1 MLIAIP
7 LTMTA
12 LIASA
17 CSSEG
22 ALPDVTA
29 SPMASTAASEV
40 AQTPSSSSLAGG
52 SWQLTFYVGAD
63 GSTTKA
69 TSAPSAGTLVFGSE
83 GKLSGSTG
91 CNSFNGTYVQSGAA
105 LTVTVGPMTLM
116 ACSGA
121 PAAQETAVLAN
132 LAKVDSFT
140 SGSKLQL
147 KSGGDAVLTYKADV
161 TGLAGSSWVATG
173 INNGKGGVVSDANTR
188 KVTAKFNTEGGISG
202 SGGCNTY
209 GADFTTSGRN
219 GLKISPVVSTMMACE
234 PTSVMTTEQQYF
246 AALAKV
252 TKYQRDGNRL
262 TLKDAS
268 GATQVTYI
276 PAS

>member
-1 MLIAIP
+1 MLIAVP

-12 LIASA
+12 LLASA
-17 CSSEG
+17 CSSKG
-22 ALPDVTA
+22 SVSDGTA
-29 SPMASTAASEV
+29 SPIASTAASQV
-40 AQTPSSSSLAGG
+40 AQNPSNSFLSGG
-52 SWQLTFYVGAD
+52 AWQLTSHASTD
-63 GSTTKA
+63 GSATKA
-69 TSAPSAGTLVFGSE
+69 TSSPPAGTLVFAAD

-91 CNSFNGTYVQSGAA
+91 CNSFNGTYMQSGSA
-105 LTVTVGPMTLM
+105 LTVTVGPLTLM

-121 PAAQETAVLAN
+121 AAAQETAVLAS

-147 KSGGDAVLTYKADV
+147 KSGGDSVLTYEADV

-173 INNGKGGVVSDANTR
+173 INNDMGGVVSDANAT

-209 GADFTTSGRN
+209 GADFTTSGKN

-246 AALAKV
+246 AALARV

-262 TLKDAS
+262 TLKDEN